1 MEKGKAEVK
10 NLYIAFPSYSY
21 TFFYFSFF
29 IHDKYITYRK
39 FKHIWNIIFHTQSI
53 FKFITHLHFF

>member
-21 TFFYFSFF
+21 TFFICSSITKMANF
-29 IHDKYITYRK
+29 IHNIYITYRN
-39 FKHIWNIIFHTQSI
+39 FK
-53 FKFITHLHFF
+53 THLEHYFSHTKYI

>member
-21 TFFYFSFF
+21 TFFVFSFITRMANF
-29 IHDKYITYRK
+29 IHDIYITYRK
-39 FKHIWNIIFHTQSI
+39 FKHDFGTL
-53 FKFITHLHFF
+53 FFIHKVYLS